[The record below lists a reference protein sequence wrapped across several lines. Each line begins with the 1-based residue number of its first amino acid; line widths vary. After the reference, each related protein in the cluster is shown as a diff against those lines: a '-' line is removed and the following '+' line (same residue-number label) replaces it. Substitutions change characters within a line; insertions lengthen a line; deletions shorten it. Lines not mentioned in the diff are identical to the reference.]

1 VRARRAAILLLT
13 ACGRGPVSGAERT
26 PPAADLVLRGGA
38 VYTVDAAR
46 SWASAVAIRGGRI
59 LYVGGDSLPPG
70 LIGPATKVVDL
81 AGRMVLPGFQD
92 GHVHPILGGVELGRC
107 NLHSAA
113 TAAAVA
119 DTIRAYAA
127 AHPDL
132 PWIRGGGWE
141 LPLFPGGNPSK
152 AVLDRLVPDRPA
164 VLDAADGHLSW
175 VNSRALA
182 QAGHRPRHARPAER
196 ADRARSP
203 YR

>member
-1 VRARRAAILLLT
+1 VRAWVAAILLLT

-26 PPAADLVLRGGA
+26 PPVADLVLRGGA

-70 LIGPATKVVDL
+70 VIGPATKVVDL

-132 PWIRGGGWE
+132 RWIRGGGWE

-152 AVLDRLVPDRPA
+152 ALLDRLGARPA
-164 VLDAADGHLSW
+164 R
-175 VNSRALA
+175 RAGRGRRAFVVGQLPSA
-182 QAGHRPRHARPAER
+182 GTGGHRPRDARPAER
-196 ADRARSP
+196 ANRARP
-203 YR
+203 R